1 MQIRTAV
8 PADLQGIVNIEAE
21 CFPAAEAA
29 TEASLSGRLA
39 FYPNHFWVQ
48 LDGDRMI
55 GFVNGMV
62 TDEPDLRDEM
72 YEDASLH
79 NENGAW
85 QMIFGVDTIP
95 EYRCRGCAA
104 ALLNHVICEAKAQ
117 AQIPSIRGWM
127 NTRVHFLTYQLTF

>member
-1 MQIRTAV
+1 
-8 PADLQGIVNIEAE
+8 
-21 CFPAAEAA
+21 
-29 TEASLSGRLA
+29 
-39 FYPNHFWVQ
+39 
-48 LDGDRMI
+48 MI

-104 ALLNHVICEAKAQ
+104 ALLKPMSSAKRKRKGERALCSP
-117 AQIPSIRGWM
+117 AKTNWYTITPSL
-127 NTRVHFLTYQLTF
+127 VL